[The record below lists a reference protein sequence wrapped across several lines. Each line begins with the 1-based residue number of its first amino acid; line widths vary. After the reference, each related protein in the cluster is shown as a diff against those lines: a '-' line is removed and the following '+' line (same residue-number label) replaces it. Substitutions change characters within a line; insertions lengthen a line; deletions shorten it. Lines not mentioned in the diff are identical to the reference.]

1 MCMMLAG
8 QSKANVAGVIVS
20 APENGVLEDY
30 ALSPK
35 GKLEA
40 VKASTVQLFI
50 SAFLIPPPHSLS
62 CPPSLFCSLPLLL
75 SCSLA
80 LSLSCSCSSPIRASF
95 PAPC

>member
-50 SAFLIPPPHSLS
+50 SAFLIPPLSLS
-62 CPPSLFCSLPLLL
+62 LVLPPSFALSL